1 MAWSVHLPPPL
12 LLLLLFPAAS
22 RESYKEKALCR
33 EVAGFTCGKL
43 VPGASAKG
51 QVPRVS
57 FWDRPKAGH
66 FVVSLARLTEEDS
79 GYYWCSLLE
88 VSSNTVLN
96 SIKFY
101 VAVSPAP
108 TQAPGAARS
117 PTSSNTQSSTLPT
130 AGTTEALRAPS
141 AFTPLAWPQNVTLCP
156 DLADSCALGRGLCGL
171 LLTKS
176 LVLLALLWTL
186 RSRCVQRRGDLL
198 GNQPQP
204 WELRAA
210 LSPQNLKQTPR
221 VPQICTPRSC
231 SLTSEPC
238 SPAKT
243 RPELCGSP
251 SGQP

>member
-12 LLLLLFPAAS
+12 LLLLLFPGSWVRSDEAIFQRVAGDTLTVICNYPAAS

-33 EVAGFTCGKL
+33 EVAGFTCGK
-43 VPGASAKG
+43 
-51 QVPRVS
+51 
-57 FWDRPKAGH
+57 
-66 FVVSLARLTEEDS
+66 LTEEDS